1 MKSPKD
7 LVTESFLIKK
17 KLKLL
22 FILPNWGGK
31 CDDT

>member
-17 KLKLL
+17 KTKITLYFAQLGRKV
-22 FILPNWGGK
+22 
-31 CDDT
+31 